1 MKEPSNQE
9 PHLRIAE
16 SVHKRAL
23 VLAYLTCRAMIDAD
37 PSPGARKMSDNILL
51 FVNGVGLVDD
61 LLPHEMSM
69 LSAPFGTLGEP
80 ECAQTSWLSEGMV
93 VLAWAIGLT
102 DLPGPRTKC
111 DPGPAAVSLGMFQ
124 PGTKDRLAQAVLRVP
139 DEIESKSLTYLTL
152 NWRIGQ
158 FIQSPKE
165 KVDLEAKIKDPESPH
180 LLVDEVELIDGDM
193 AIDGLPL
200 SAVAHERAGEVFFTV
215 RERFNAFKWLQG
227 YSTHYSA
234 DTNLH

>member
-1 MKEPSNQE
+1 MKEAGNQE
-9 PHLRIAE
+9 PHLRSAE
-16 SVHKRAL
+16 SVHRRAL
-23 VLAYLTCRAMIDAD
+23 ALAYLTCRAMIDTD
-37 PSPGARKMSDNILL
+37 PSPRASKMSDNILL
-51 FVNGVGLVDD
+51 FVNRVGLVDD

-69 LSAPFGTLGEP
+69 LGAPFGSLTEP
-80 ECAQTSWLSEGMV
+80 DCAQTSWLSEGMV

-111 DPGPAAVSLGMFQ
+111 NPGPAAISLGMFQ
-124 PGTKDRLAQAVLRVP
+124 PGTKDRLAQAVLRNH

-152 NWRIGQ
+152 NWRIGH

-180 LLVDEVELIDGDM
+180 LLVDEVELVDGDM

-200 SAVAHERAGEVFFTV
+200 NAVPLERAGEVFFTV

-227 YSTHYSA
+227 YTTHYSA
-234 DTNLH
+234 DTHLP